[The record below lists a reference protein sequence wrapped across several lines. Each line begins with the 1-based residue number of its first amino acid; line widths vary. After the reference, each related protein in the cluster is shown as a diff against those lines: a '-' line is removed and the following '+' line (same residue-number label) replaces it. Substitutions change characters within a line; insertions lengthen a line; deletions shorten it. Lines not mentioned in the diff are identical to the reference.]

1 MKGWKKINSGY
12 LMTLDEVAHNMS
24 LSYACVQKAEQTA
37 LAKLRQISA
46 KTGVDADELLSYLKY
61 SGL

>member
-1 MKGWKKINSGY
+1 
-12 LMTLDEVAHNMS
+12 MTLDEVAHNMS